1 MPVILVITGFF
12 FRMYRYILIVFLAF
26 VGFQSNAQFTDI
38 TSELGV
44 QHTFVN
50 TAFLG
55 GGAVSIDVNN
65 DGWEDLV
72 FTGGSTL
79 DKMYM
84 NLGNGEF
91 EEIEFTDNRYD
102 IIRDTTSA
110 VVSGD
115 LNNDG
120 CEDLL
125 FTNYSQNG
133 YDLILRNDCTGN
145 FHLLPIDQAL
155 SSPINSMG
163 ATLFD
168 FNNDGLLDVFIM
180 GYVDRIRIVTDDE
193 GVTTGFDHE
202 CEGNRLYLN
211 RGDFQFE
218 DVTDSLN
225 VAGEGCGLAVTVV
238 PIPDRPGEF
247 GILVANDF
255 GPFIHP
261 NEFFVPD
268 SDGVYQEVAADY
280 GLDIEMY
287 GMGIGIGDV
296 NRDQKLDLY
305 ITNLGEN
312 YFLLNNSVSFD
323 MAQEQF
329 NLANTNTPD
338 GFLTTGWGTFFIDV
352 ENDTDL
358 DLLVANGTV
367 SSPDFIAGSFN
378 DPNIL
383 MFNDGL
389 DQPFRT
395 ASTQAGISFTGP
407 NINRG
412 AIKSDIDNDGDLDVV
427 VSYINFVPTDE
438 PTRSYRIYRNDFES
452 RNFVALDLVS
462 NLHAVDAFG
471 SEVSLFV
478 DGQEFIDYKFSGG
491 THASQNTKFM
501 HFGLDDA
508 TVVDSIIVRWRSG
521 IETKYEDI
529 LANQFVRLFDDST
542 EFFVLGCTDNT
553 SSNFNP
559 DADIDFGCTTDRST
573 SVFNIPDIECRDRT
587 ECPEVFERVEILKIF
602 DLLGR
607 HRGSIE
613 PDDFLSDN
621 LNYFIPNSGIHVV
634 VGFDSNQVPIY
645 SEKIIGIN

>member
-1 MPVILVITGFF
+1 
-12 FRMYRYILIVFLAF
+12 MYRIIIISFFVFSTI
-26 VGFQSNAQFTDI
+26 QSIAQFTDI
-38 TSELGV
+38 TTELGV

-72 FTGGSTL
+72 FTGGSTP
-79 DKMYM
+79 DKMYL

-91 EEIEFTDNRYD
+91 EEVEFTNNRYD
-102 IIRDTTSA
+102 SQRDTTSA

-133 YDLILRNDCTGN
+133 YDLILRNDCNGN
-145 FHLLPIDQAL
+145 FDLLPIDQAL
-155 SSPINSMG
+155 STPINSMG

-168 FNNDGLLDVFIM
+168 FNNDGLLDIFSL
-180 GYVDRIRIVTDDE
+180 GYVERIRFQQDDD
-193 GVTTGFDHE
+193 GVTTGFDHD

-211 RGDFQFE
+211 RGNFDFE

-225 VAGEGCGLAVTVV
+225 IAGEGCGLAVTVV
-238 PIPDRPGEF
+238 PIPDRPGEY

-268 SDGVYQEVAADY
+268 DNGIYEEVAEDY

-287 GMGIGIGDV
+287 GMGIGIGDL
-296 NRDQKLDLY
+296 NRDQRLDLY

-312 YFLLNNSVSFD
+312 FLMLNKSDVYEV
-323 MAQEQF
+323 AQNQF
-329 NLANTNTPD
+329 GVANAITPD

-352 ENDTDL
+352 ERDTDL

-367 SSPDFIAGSFN
+367 SSPEFIAGSFN

-383 MFNDGL
+383 MFNNGA
-389 DQPFRT
+389 DQPFTT
-395 ASTQAGISFTGP
+395 ASAQSGISFTGP

-412 AIKSDIDNDGDLDVV
+412 AIKSDIDNDGDLDVI

-438 PTRSYRIYRNDFES
+438 PTRSYRIYRNDFEGG
-452 RNFVALDLVS
+452 NYIALDLVS
-462 NLHAVDAFG
+462 NLHAADAFG
-471 SEVSLFV
+471 SEVSLFI
-478 DGQEFIDYKFSGG
+478 DGEEFIDYKFSGG

-501 HFGLDDA
+501 HFGLADA
-508 TVVDSIIVRWRSG
+508 TIVDSIEVRWRSG
-521 IETKYEDI
+521 MVTKYDNVP
-529 LANQFVRLFDDST
+529 ANQFVRLFDDSN
-542 EFFVLGCTDNT
+542 EFFVLGCTDSS

-559 DADIDFGCTTDRST
+559 NADLDFGCSTERST
-573 SVFNIPDIECRDRT
+573 SVFNIPDVECRDRHV
-587 ECPEVFERVEILKIF
+587 CPEIFERVESLVIYDI
-602 DLLGR
+602 LGR
-607 HRGSIE
+607 NIGNIE
-613 PDDFLSDN
+613 PDQFLSEPMSS
-621 LNYFIPNSGIHVV
+621 LLPNTGLHVI
-634 VGFDSNQVPIY
+634 VGFDSKQLPIY
-645 SEKIIGIN
+645 SEKVFALD

>member
-1 MPVILVITGFF
+1 
-12 FRMYRYILIVFLAF
+12 MYRYILIVCLAF
-26 VGFQSNAQFTDI
+26 GAAPSSAQFTDI
-38 TSELGV
+38 TTDLGV

-55 GGAVSIDVNN
+55 GGAVSVDVNN

-72 FTGGSTL
+72 FTGGSTP

-84 NLGNGEF
+84 NLGDGTF

-102 IIRDTTSA
+102 NLLDTTSA

-145 FHLLPIDQAL
+145 FELLPIEQAL
-155 SSPINSMG
+155 STPINSMG

-168 FNNDGLLDVFIM
+168 FNSDGLLDIFIM
-180 GYVDRIRIVTDDE
+180 GYVDRIRFIRDDD
-193 GVTTGFDHE
+193 GVITGFDHD

-247 GILVANDF
+247 GILVTNDF

-268 SDGVYQEVAADY
+268 SDGVYQEVASDY

-287 GMGIGIGDV
+287 GMGIGIGDI
-296 NRDQKLDLY
+296 NRDQRLDIY

-312 YFLLNNSVSFD
+312 YLMLNNSTSYD
-323 MAQEQF
+323 MAQDRF
-329 NLANTNTPD
+329 NVANTNTPD

-358 DLLVANGTV
+358 DLMVANGTV
-367 SSPDFIAGSFN
+367 ASPEFIAGSFN

-383 MFNDGL
+383 MFNEGI
-389 DQPFRT
+389 DQPFIT
-395 ASTQAGISFTGP
+395 ATSRAGISFTGP
-407 NINRG
+407 NLNRG
-412 AIKSDIDNDGDLDVV
+412 AIKSDIDNDGDLDVI

-438 PTRSYRIYRNDFES
+438 PSRSYRIYRNDFES
-452 RNFVALDLVS
+452 GNFVALDLVS
-462 NLHAVDAFG
+462 NLSAPDAFG
-471 SEVSLFV
+471 SEVSLFI

-501 HFGLDDA
+501 HFGLADA
-508 TVVDSIIVRWRSG
+508 PIVDSIIVRWRSG
-521 IETKYEDI
+521 METRHNDI
-529 LANQFVRLFDDST
+529 PVNQFIRLFDDSS

-553 SSNFNP
+553 SANFNP
-559 DADIDFGCTTDRST
+559 NADIDFGCTTDRST
-573 SVFNIPDIECRDRT
+573 SVFNIPDIECQDRR
-587 ECPEVFERVEILKIF
+587 ECPEVFERVDNLKVF

-607 HRGSIE
+607 QIGSIE
-613 PDDFLSDN
+613 PEDFLQYNVNS
-621 LNYFIPNSGIHVV
+621 LIPNFGIHIV
-634 VGFDSNQVPIY
+634 VGFDANQLPIY
-645 SEKIIGIN
+645 SEKFTGID